1 MLSSNAQA
9 VYEELKRFYKEK
21 GYMPTY
27 RKIMERAGC
36 SSTSVVRTRLR
47 EIEEAGLIS
56 VDWGESRA
64 IRLAEK

>member
-36 SSTSVVRTRLR
+36 SSTSVVRTR
-47 EIEEAGLIS
+47 
-56 VDWGESRA
+56 
-64 IRLAEK
+64 